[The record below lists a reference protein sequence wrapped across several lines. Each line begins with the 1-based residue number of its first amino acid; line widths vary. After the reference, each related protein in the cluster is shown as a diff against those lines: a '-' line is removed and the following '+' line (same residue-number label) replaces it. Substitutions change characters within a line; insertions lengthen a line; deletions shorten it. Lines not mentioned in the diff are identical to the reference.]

1 MSQPDQTGNS
11 GKNLPDGAQRPEA
24 VQGGLRA
31 TGQKLWDKVNPLV
44 GFSVTRYVLSIGI
57 FVGVIVFG
65 YISTRALGVDLLPTI
80 TIPVVSINTTYTGA
94 SPESVD
100 KQVTQVIESSVAQV
114 TGVSGISSTSSSG
127 RSRVTLNFET
137 GTDQNSAVNQV
148 ASLVAGAARRLPDG
162 ADTPSVQQ
170 FNPNASAILEFGVT
184 GGSASLDDVYDYA
197 QNVLTPQLQ
206 RVNGV
211 ANVTLTGGS
220 QRRVKVLLDAAT
232 LSSYNLTPSQV
243 SSAIVASNVNSSIG
257 TITKDSDTLTYT
269 TNSSLTST
277 GDIGNVVVDN
287 ARGVRVSDLGQVQ
300 ESNTTDSYTRVNG
313 LPVVLVSIQQTSGSN
328 AVSVVDGVKKLITGT
343 KLPSNY
349 AVTFSNDTTGPIR
362 SAIASTTHELWVTA
376 LVVALVTLLF
386 LGRLNTAISVIAAIP
401 ISLAG
406 APILYNLLGFTFNQ
420 VSLLALIV
428 AIGIVVDDS
437 IVVAENVERYRALG
451 YDRKEAVLRGAS
463 EVFSAVAAAS
473 LSLLA
478 VLIPVSF
485 LSGIIG
491 EYVRQFALGLSAA
504 VLLSWLEAL
513 LFLTV
518 RMAYTPDAHPLSW
531 RDFARSF
538 TLMPGRFLAGLKSVR
553 QGWFWM
559 LALVV
564 LAGLWLTT
572 HSLPLLLTVLLLP
585 AFLGLLSAVWGVVFS
600 FLEATT
606 TTLSGLTG
614 KAVDFVRDGYAR
626 SLDVAL
632 RFSPAVLVAAVA
644 FLVLTAVVVGGNLA
658 FTFTPATD
666 SGTMRANLRLPSGLS
681 LDTTN
686 QLIARME
693 NYFLSQK
700 AVQTVQASVSGTGSN
715 LNITLKPI
723 EERGPI
729 AALTTTYQA
738 ALRNLYT
745 DQTDVRANIFSGGGF
760 RGMGTQQS
768 ITLVSSNFD
777 LLKARAD
784 KAVTTL
790 EADSNV
796 LSVSSGLDNSTTEN
810 RFVPNSNLLAGTGL
824 TASTIA
830 STLQGYSSGAS
841 AGNIELDGVTYPIQV
856 SLKPSDLTDE
866 QSLLGLPIY
875 SSTLAS
881 NLTVGQLGS
890 IVQGSSPSS
899 IARDNRIYSL
909 SLTYQ
914 PTTETTLTSAA
925 LNTKLTDELTKAGV
939 IDNLVSVGAADS
951 NGAFA
956 LGNQLSSV
964 GLSSFGLSLLL
975 VYLVMGA
982 QFNSFRYPLYLLL
995 PVPFAVAGGL
1005 WLIFLT
1011 GSTLDIFGILG
1022 FLLLIGLSAKNAI
1035 LYLEFVVEKMEE
1047 MPFREALLEA
1057 SRLRFRPI
1065 IMTTLTVLV
1074 ISIPLLVSHGSGSE
1088 FGKSLSIIIVGG
1100 ISVSAIM
1107 TFYVVPAAFYL
1118 FEGRRN
1124 RKPELEAE
1132 SSSTYP
1138 AGGEWQ
1144 PGD

>member
-1 MSQPDQTGNS
+1 VS
-11 GKNLPDGAQRPEA
+11 QRPERVTPDPARPGA
-24 VQGGLRA
+24 VPGGLRA
-31 TGQKLWDKVNPLV
+31 GGQKLWDKVNPLV

-65 YISTRALGVDLLPTI
+65 YISTRSLGVDLLPTI
-80 TIPVVSINTTYTGA
+80 TIPVVSVNTNYSGA

-100 KQVTQVIESSVAQV
+100 TQVTQVIESAVAQV
-114 TGVSGISSTSSSG
+114 TGVSGISSTSNSG
-127 RSRVTLNFET
+127 QSRVTLNFQT
-137 GTDQNSAVNQV
+137 GVDQNGAVNQV
-148 ASLVAGAARRLPDG
+148 ASLVAGAARKLPSN
-162 ADTPSVQQ
+162 ANTPSVQS
-170 FNPNASAILEFGVT
+170 FNPNASAILEFGVS
-184 GGSASLDDVYDYA
+184 GGKASLNDVYDYA

-206 RVNGV
+206 RVSGV
-211 ANVTLTGGS
+211 SNVTLSGGS
-220 QRRVKVLLDAAT
+220 QRQVKVLLDANK
-232 LSSYNLTPSQV
+232 LSSSGLTPAQV
-243 SSAIVASNVNSSIG
+243 SNAITAANVNSSIG
-257 TITKDSDTLTYT
+257 TITRGSDTLTYT
-269 TNSSLTST
+269 TNSTLTST
-277 GDIGNVVVDN
+277 TDIGNVLVDN
-287 ARGVRVSDLGQVQ
+287 TRGLRVSDLGAVQ
-300 ESNTTDSYTRVNG
+300 ESNTTSSYTRING
-313 LPVVLVSIQQTSGSN
+313 LPVVLLSVQQTSGSN
-328 AVSVVDGVKKLITGT
+328 AVAVVDGVKKLIDGL

-362 SAIASTTHELWVTA
+362 AAIASTTHELWVTA

-451 YDRKEAVLRGAS
+451 YGRKEAVLRGAS

-531 RDFARSF
+531 RDFGHSF
-538 TLMPGRFLAGLKSVR
+538 TLMPGRFLAGLRSVR

-564 LAGLWLTT
+564 LAAVWLGT
-572 HSLPLLLTVLLLP
+572 HRVPLLLTVLLLP

-626 SLDVAL
+626 SLDTAL

-658 FTFTPATD
+658 FAFTPATD

-686 QLIARME
+686 ALIARME
-693 NYFLSQK
+693 NYFLSQT
-700 AVQTVQASVSGTGSN
+700 AVQTVQTTVSGSGSN
-715 LNITLKPI
+715 LSVTLKPLN
-723 EERGPI
+723 ERAPI
-729 AALTTTYQA
+729 ATLTTTFQA
-738 ALRNLYT
+738 ALRNMYP
-745 DQTDVRANIFSGGGF
+745 DHTDVRANIFSGGGF
-760 RGMGTQQS
+760 RGMGTQQTL
-768 ITLVSSNFD
+768 TLVSSSFD
-777 LLKARAD
+777 LLKTRAPT
-784 KAVTTL
+784 AISTM
-790 EADSNV
+790 EANKNV
-796 LSVSSGLDNSTTEN
+796 LSAASDLDNTTTEN
-810 RFVPNSNLLAGTGL
+810 RFVPNNNLLAGTGL
-824 TASTIA
+824 TSSTIA
-830 STLQGYSSGAS
+830 STLQSYASGSS
-841 AGNIELDGVTYPIQV
+841 AGNIQLGGVTYPIQV
-856 SLKPSDLTDE
+856 TLNPADLKDE
-866 QSLLGLPIY
+866 QALLGLPLY
-875 SSTLAS
+875 STTLSS

-890 IVQGSSPSS
+890 VVQGTAPVRIDRS
-899 IARDNRIYSL
+899 NRIYSVDVD
-909 SLTYQ
+909 YQ
-914 PTTETTLTSAA
+914 PNTDSTLTSTA
-925 LNTKLTDELTKAGV
+925 LKTQLISELTKAGV

-1011 GSTLDIFGILG
+1011 GSTLDIFGVLG

-1035 LYLEFVVEKMEE
+1035 LYLEFVVEKLEE
-1047 MPFREALLEA
+1047 MPFRDALLEA

-1074 ISIPLLVSHGSGSE
+1074 ISIPLLLSTGSGSE

-1124 RKPELEAE
+1124 RRSELEMEGEADAP
-1132 SSSTYP
+1132 YP
-1138 AGGEWQ
+1138 SGGEWQ